1 MSAAMQSISNA
12 VKSSRMDKVLVF
24 GLLVFLLIVYIWVL
38 RTDQIYSL
46 MLLIAGGFL
55 GLLKGNTEK

>member
-12 VKSSRMDKVLVF
+12 VKSSRVDKVLVF
-24 GLLVFLLIVYIWVL
+24 CLLVFLLIVYIWVL

>member
-1 MSAAMQSISNA
+1 MQSISNA

-24 GLLVFLLIVYIWVL
+24 ALLVFLLIVYIWVL
-38 RTDQIYSL
+38 QTDQIYSL

>member
-1 MSAAMQSISNA
+1 MESPLSTISSA

-24 GLLVFLLIVYIWVL
+24 CLLVFLLIVYIWVL
-38 RTDQIYSL
+38 QTDQIYSL